1 MATATTRTGKAVRN
15 AGSAAAG
22 QILSTVFA
30 FVTRTVFIYTLG
42 ATYLGVNS
50 LFTNVLAILSFAEL
64 GVGTAMTYALYGPL
78 ARDDRAQLAALMG
91 AYAKAY
97 RLIGLTVALV
107 GAAVVP
113 FLGALMKGEPN
124 IPNLVVLY
132 LVYLSNSVLS
142 YFISYSRSL
151 LIASQNGHLDVL
163 NRTGFALVQAV
174 LQVGALVWTHSFL
187 LYLVIQ
193 AVCQV
198 ASNVA
203 ITRQTQRLF
212 PGVLF
217 QKRTRLEPAVRH
229 DLVKNVTG
237 MVYSKLGSAAVAA
250 STSLFISAFVGVVS
264 VGLYSNYL
272 LITGIVNV
280 VVAQGIAAVAPGV
293 GNLTAT
299 GSREASSLA
308 FDRLFFVNFLL
319 VAAST
324 AFLAVLLNPFITLW
338 VGSQYVLSWPVT
350 MLIVVNFFLYGIRQ
364 TAITFINACG
374 LFWAVRYKSL
384 AEAVISVALSVV
396 LLTVFHL
403 GIAGALLSVTFS
415 TVATNLW
422 WEPFV
427 VMRRVLGRG
436 MSRYLGA
443 LIGYA
448 LTTLVATALAVAL
461 HSWVRL
467 DGILGLLLGTV
478 TTAVVVGVVLWL
490 AYRRSPH
497 LAYTRQLVA
506 THLLRRSGVGPRST

>member
-1 MATATTRTGKAVRN
+1 MTVTTRTGKAVRN

-30 FVTRTVFIYTLG
+30 FITRTVFIYTLG

-50 LFTNVLAILSFAEL
+50 LFTNVLAVLSFAEL

-78 ARDDRAQLAALMG
+78 AKDDRAQLAALMG

-97 RLIGLTVALV
+97 RVIGVTVAVV

-113 FLGALMKGEPN
+113 FLGALMKGEPAV
-124 IPNLVVLY
+124 PHLVLLY

-187 LYLVIQ
+187 LFLVIQ

-203 ITRQTQRLF
+203 ITRQAHRMF

-217 QKRTRLEPAVRH
+217 QRGTRLEPGVRRG
-229 DLVKNVTG
+229 LVRNVTG
-237 MVYSKLGSAAVAA
+237 MVYSKLGSAAVSA

-308 FDRLFFVNFLL
+308 FDRLFFMNFLL
-319 VAAST
+319 VGAST
-324 AFLAVLLNPFITLW
+324 AFLAVLLNPFITVW
-338 VGSQYVLSWPVT
+338 VGAQYVLSGPVT
-350 MLIVVNFFLYGIRQ
+350 MLVVVNFFLYGIRQ
-364 TAITFINACG
+364 TAITYINACG
-374 LFWAVRYKSL
+374 LFWAIRWKSVV
-384 AEAVISVALSVV
+384 EAVLSVALSV
-396 LLTVFHL
+396 LFLTGFHL

-415 TVATNLW
+415 TIATNLW

-427 VMRRVLGRG
+427 VMRRALDRG
-436 MSRYLGA
+436 MSHYLRD

-448 LTTLVATALAVAL
+448 LTTLVATCGALAVSRAMGVHGVL
-461 HSWVRL
+461 A
-467 DGILGLLLGTV
+467 LLLGTLS
-478 TTAVVVGVVLWL
+478 TAVVVGLVGWL
-490 AYRRSPH
+490 VYRRSPH
-497 LAYTRQLVA
+497 LAYARDVLR
-506 THLLRRSGVGPRST
+506 THLLRRPPAS